1 MNLKK
6 RSKEMKDFFNN
17 KIDMYDSLHLQMM
30 DNKIAITEVLNK
42 DVRRILDLGVGT
54 GLELIPLFEKFP
66 NIYVKGIDIT
76 ENMLEELKKRN
87 FKNKL
92 DIVLGDFFEVEFGN
106 NYDAVIS
113 TSALH
118 HFNKINKLKLYK
130 KIYDSLKEGGQFIN
144 SDRFVNTE
152 EEEKSAIKE
161 YKENPNNKMHVDT
174 PLCIDNEIKILK
186 QVGFKEINFFPLKD
200 ENYKLMIA
208 TK

>member
-152 EEEKSAIKE
+152 EEEISAIKE
-161 YKENPNNKMHVDT
+161 YKENPNNKMHIDT
-174 PLCIDNEIKILK
+174 PLCVDNEINILK
-186 QVGFKEINFFPLKD
+186 QVGFKEINFYPLKD